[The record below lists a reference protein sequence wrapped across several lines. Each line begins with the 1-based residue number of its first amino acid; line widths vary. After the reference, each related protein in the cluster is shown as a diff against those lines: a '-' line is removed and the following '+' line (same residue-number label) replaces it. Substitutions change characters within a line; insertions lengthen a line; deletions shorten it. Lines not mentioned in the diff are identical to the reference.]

1 MTTLNL
7 RSAELEALADA
18 LLAIAATLDNQSSNR
33 TTAWNTL
40 PTFTDAS
47 SLLLSITQLHRHNAV
62 LTDTVHRIS
71 SAARVLSSTATA
83 VRVLESYL
91 ATVERATDHSPM
103 ATAVLH
109 QIAGLGDLLD
119 FMCAREIAALCTQIA
134 TPPLRDLKDFGD
146 LPATAIHEFNLMNA
160 PPHIQDFVADNPDI
174 TLLEVGDGTLVA
186 AVGDVDS
193 ADTVATLV
201 TGVGSSDPAQ
211 WPGNLNRARTIHQS
225 TGAATVMWLGYTAP
239 ASLPLAVSDR
249 SATAGAVDLRM
260 FQETLAHRQP
270 GQRQVVVGY
279 SYGSV
284 VVGSG
289 ASEST
294 ATNTPGFD
302 AVVLVGSPGA
312 GVGHAR
318 DIAGEV
324 YAVTGSRDPIGLAAT
339 DSGGI
344 HGADPTSGR
353 FGATVWES
361 TARHSDYWEDP
372 VFLGHLAE
380 VMKR

>member
-7 RSAELEALADA
+7 RSTELEALADA
-18 LLAIAATLDNQSSNR
+18 LLAIAATLDNQSISR

-91 ATVERATDHSPM
+91 ATVERATDQSPM

-134 TPPLRDLKDFGD
+134 TPPLRELKDFGD

-160 PPHIQDFVADNPDI
+160 PPHIQGFVADNPGI
-174 TLLEVGDGTLVA
+174 TLLEIGDGTLVA
-186 AVGDVDS
+186 AIGDIDS

-201 TGVGSSDPAQ
+201 AGVGSSDPAQ
-211 WPGNLNRARTIHQS
+211 WQGNLDRVRTLHQS
-225 TGAATVMWLGYTAP
+225 TGAAAVMWLGYTAP
-239 ASLPLAVSDR
+239 ASIPLAVSDR
-249 SATAGAVDLRM
+249 TAVTGSQDLRA

-270 GQRQVVVGY
+270 EQRRVVVGY

-284 VVGSG
+284 VVGNG
-289 ASEST
+289 ASAST
-294 ATNTPGFD
+294 ATSTPGFD

-312 GVGHAR
+312 GVGHAS

-339 DSGGI
+339 DFGGI
-344 HGADPTSGR
+344 HGADPSSAR

-361 TARHSDYWEDP
+361 TAGHSDYWEDP
-372 VFLGHLAE
+372 TFLDRLAE